1 MLGEPQAP
9 LWSIDGRDW
18 PNREHSRFL
27 TSGGLTWHVQEM
39 GQGPALLLLHGTGAA
54 THSFRDLAPMLARHF
69 RVLMLDLPGHGF
81 TGRPARA
88 GLSLDGMARLVAG
101 VLARIDCEP
110 KLVVGHSAGAAI
122 LATMALQ
129 GTIQPAAV
137 IAINGALRPI
147 PGAALFSPLAK
158 LLFLN
163 PLAPRFF
170 AHRARSRAATA
181 KLLADTGSR
190 LDARGIDLYARL
202 FRRPGHV
209 AGTLGMM
216 AQWDLS
222 GLERRLAR
230 LSLPLVLITA
240 AGDRAV
246 PPADAEILAQQG
258 PMVRAIALAQGG
270 HLAHEE
276 DPAGMATLLLQLAGE
291 FGILAG
297 NEPASTPQGDAGDA
311 LPAGK
316 RAAANAAS
324 A

>member
-1 MLGEPQAP
+1 MLGRPQP
-9 LWSIDGRDW
+9 PIWSIDGRDW

-27 TSGGLTWHVQEM
+27 SAGGLTWHVQEM
-39 GQGPALLLLHGTGAA
+39 GRGPDLLLLHGTGSA
-54 THSFRDLAPMLARHF
+54 THSFRDLAPLLARTFH
-69 RVLMLDLPGHGF
+69 VLMIDLPGHGF
-81 TGRPARA
+81 TQRPPRA

-101 VLARIDCEP
+101 VLARVGFDP
-110 KLVVGHSAGAAI
+110 QLVVGHSAGAAI

-129 GTIQPAAV
+129 GAIRPAAV

-181 KLLADTGSR
+181 KLLADTGSH
-190 LDARGIDLYARL
+190 LDARGIELYARL

-222 GLERRLAR
+222 GLEKRLAR
-230 LSLPLVLITA
+230 LDRPLVLITA

-246 PPADAEILAQQG
+246 PPADATILSGKVPGAR
-258 PMVRAIALAQGG
+258 VVALDEGG
-270 HLAHEE
+270 HLVHEE
-276 DPAGMATLLLQLAGE
+276 NPACMAARLVQLAGE
-291 FGILAG
+291 FGVLAG
-297 NEPASTPQGDAGDA
+297 DEGPQGGDAPDADDAGSRSTSTVA
-311 LPAGK
+311 QA
-316 RAAANAAS
+316 
-324 A
+324 